1 MKNNN
6 RKTGQYGEDL
16 ATEFLK
22 DKGYLV
28 EERNF
33 STRFGELDIVCW
45 DRDILVFVE
54 VKTKIGH
61 EFGEPEDMVNKG
73 KLSQVKRMA
82 EVYVTQKTQ
91 EIKESKNQNW
101 KGRCRVDVVGIVL
114 TKEKELEVIRHHEAV
129 Y

>member
-1 MKNNN
+1 MKSNN
-6 RKTGQYGEDL
+6 KLTGKKGEEL

-22 DKGYLV
+22 NKGYLI

-33 STRFGELDIVCW
+33 STRFGELDIICW

-61 EFGEPEDMVNKG
+61 DFGEPEEMVNKS

-82 EVYVTQKTQ
+82 EIYIEV
-91 EIKESKNQNW
+91 KNITW
-101 KGRCRVDVVGIVL
+101 SGKCRLDVVAVIL
-114 TKEKELEVIRHHEAV
+114 TTDKDLELIRHHEAV